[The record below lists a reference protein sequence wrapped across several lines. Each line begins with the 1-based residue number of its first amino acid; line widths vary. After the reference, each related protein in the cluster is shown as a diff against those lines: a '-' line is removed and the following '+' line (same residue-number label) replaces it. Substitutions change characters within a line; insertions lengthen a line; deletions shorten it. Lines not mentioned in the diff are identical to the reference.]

1 MATVLIT
8 GGTGTIGKALTK
20 ALLHK
25 QYEVIILT
33 RQPEKYTTQVPG
45 VTYAKWD
52 VAAQSIDVAAIA
64 KADHI
69 VHLAGAS
76 VTEGRWSKKRKQEI
90 IDSRVKSS
98 ELIVNTLQQNQ
109 NKVQSVIS
117 ASATGWY
124 GEDPSIPSKDPFR
137 EEAPAANDF
146 LGNTCQQ
153 WEQSTEPLAAI
164 GKRLVKLRTG
174 IVLSND
180 GGAFVEF
187 KKPLRFGIAA
197 ILSTGKQIISWIHVD
212 DLVRLYITAIENEN
226 FHGVYNAVA
235 PKPISNKELVLEIAH
250 IEKGKFFIP
259 LHVPSFVLKLVL
271 GEMSVEVLKSATVS
285 CNKVHVEGFT
295 FLFPSVEA
303 AVKDLLTV
311 KKI

>member
-20 ALLHK
+20 ALLQK
-25 QYEVIILT
+25 QYQVIILT
-33 RQPEKYTTQVPG
+33 RQPEKQPASVPG
-45 VTYAKWD
+45 VTYAKWNIAD
-52 VAAQSIDVAAIA
+52 QSIDVTALAS
-64 KADHI
+64 ADHI
-69 VHLAGAS
+69 IHLAGAS

-90 IDSRVKSS
+90 VDSRVKSS
-98 ELIVNTLQQNQ
+98 QLIIHALQQNL

-124 GEDPSIPSKDPFR
+124 GEDQAIPSKNPFR

-146 LGNTCQQ
+146 LGQTCQQ
-153 WEQSTEPLAAI
+153 WEQSIEPVTGL

-197 ILSTGKQIISWIHVD
+197 ILSSGKQIISWVHVD

-226 FHGVYNAVA
+226 FRGAYNAVA
-235 PKPISNKELVLEIAH
+235 PKPVSNKELVLEIAH

-271 GEMSVEVLKSATVS
+271 GEMSVEVLKSVTAS
-285 CNKVHVEGFT
+285 CDKVHVEGFT
-295 FLFPSVEA
+295 FLFPSIEA
-303 AVKDLLTV
+303 AVKDLLTE
-311 KKI
+311 KK